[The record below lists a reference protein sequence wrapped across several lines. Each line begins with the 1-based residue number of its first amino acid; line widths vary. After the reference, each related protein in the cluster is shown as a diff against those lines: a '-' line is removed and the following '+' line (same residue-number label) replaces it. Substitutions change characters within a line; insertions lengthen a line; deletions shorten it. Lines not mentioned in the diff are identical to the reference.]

1 MAKSIEPLSDI
12 KIKNAKIKDKQYKMF
27 DGGGLYILVKPNGSK
42 LWQMKITINGKPQTL
57 SLGKYPVTSLKKAR
71 EKRIEAQRDLADGID
86 PRLRNNKQKNLSAS
100 QINNSFELIAREW
113 WNLNKA
119 RWVERHAND
128 VINTLERRIFPD
140 IGKIIITNID
150 TPLLLGVLQ
159 KIENTGAIETAHRIR
174 QRIEAVF
181 NYAISKGIAFSNP
194 ATVLKGALR
203 PIVQKRQQ
211 PAITDLHDLQ
221 QMMNTVTNGSG
232 RVLSKLA
239 FRLLALLGTR
249 SGEFRQ
255 MRWDQI
261 EGDVW
266 TIPAEQMKMK
276 KAFKLLNKRNHKVF
290 LSRQALEILEL
301 IRPLSGDCPYV
312 FPNSK
317 NALSYM
323 SENTIGKLINTEGF
337 EGKHTPHGFRTSLST
352 ILNEHYPQDSVI
364 IDLMLAHINKNA
376 VEAAYNRS
384 QHEPRRRELYQI
396 WADILCDGLTDPAD
410 IIKDLKRRQ
419 HFSINCS
426 NILLYS
432 HW

>member
-1 MAKSIEPLSDI
+1 MAKIKKPLSDI
-12 KIKNAKIKDKQYKMF
+12 AIKNAKPKEKDYKLS
-27 DGGGLYILVKPNGSK
+27 DSGSLYILIKTNGSK
-42 LWQMKITINGKPQTL
+42 LWRMKIKVDGKENTL
-57 SLGKYPVTSLKKAR
+57 SFGQYPFISLAEAR
-71 EKRIEAQRDLADGID
+71 QARDEAKRDLA
-86 PRLRNNKQKNLSAS
+86 NNINPALKHSKQKNLSAS
-100 QINNSFELIAREW
+100 QINNSFEFIAREW

-128 VINTLERRIFPD
+128 VISTLERRIFPD

-290 LSRQALEILEL
+290 LSKQALQILEL

-396 WADILCDGLTDPAD
+396 WADILCDGLIDPAN
-410 IIKDLKRRQ
+410 IIEDLKK
-419 HFSINCS
+419 H
-426 NILLYS
+426 
-432 HW
+432 